1 MSGFPLAEAA
11 QAARR
16 RGETLPKSKKS
27 FNSAKMP
34 SSVEI
39 NLTEL
44 KGNDLEGLREQAR
57 HGNANAR
64 REATVK
70 LEMLKAMDGQIDK
83 YFVEDHPRLLVDLD
97 GDIYDT
103 ADGRTKGK
111 RIEGLRSSTPAEVPY
126 DDSARKAAETAA
138 RVEDARKWQERAKN
152 PGRPLADVRK
162 PVG

>member
-1 MSGFPLAEAA
+1 MPAA
-11 QAARR
+11 
-16 RGETLPKSKKS
+16 
-27 FNSAKMP
+27 
-34 SSVEI
+34 VEV

-44 KGNDLEGLREQAR
+44 KASDLEGLREQAR
-57 HGNANAR
+57 HGNAHGR

-111 RIEGLRSSTPAEVPY
+111 RIEGLRSSMPAEVPY
-126 DDSARKAAETAA
+126 DDSAQKAREAAA
-138 RVEDARKWQERAKN
+138 RVEDARKWRERAEN
-152 PGRPLADVRK
+152 PGRPLAEIQR